1 MEWLRQLFARG
12 LVENTV
18 KIFFIVCILITMQ
31 NSKRKRKRKRKR
43 NRNLSELHDYIDR
56 SRGDLLKAFLQL
68 PADYSQLAT
77 V

>member
-31 NSKRKRKRKRKR
+31 NSKRKRNR

>member
-31 NSKRKRKRKRKR
+31 NSKRKRKRKR
-43 NRNLSELHDYIDR
+43 NLSELHDYR
-56 SRGDLLKAFLQL
+56 QK
-68 PADYSQLAT
+68 
-77 V
+77 

>member
-31 NSKRKRKRKRKR
+31 NSKRKRKRKRNR
-43 NRNLSELHDYIDR
+43 NRNLSEHPTITFTEVGGI
-56 SRGDLLKAFLQL
+56 S
-68 PADYSQLAT
+68 
-77 V
+77 